1 VIALKENETIPHR
14 PASDVLS
21 VVGAALERYCLGGAS
36 ISDLATSGDQTFRVE
51 VPESWTS
58 PHPYLGRIAGQRF
71 VMRVRV
77 SSHESISATLL
88 EADWLAG
95 LLRDTDL
102 DAPEPVP
109 ACDGS
114 LAPALWSAESGEVHT
129 ILYRW

>member
-1 VIALKENETIPHR
+1 VIALKEKETVPDGPTREVH
-14 PASDVLS
+14 S
-21 VVGAALERYCLGGAS
+21 VVGAALERYCLGGAH

-51 VPESWTS
+51 VPESWTA
-58 PHPYLGRIAGQRF
+58 PHPYLGLIAGRRF

-77 SSHESISATLL
+77 SSRETISATLL

-102 DAPEPVP
+102 EAPEPVP

-114 LAPALWSAESGEVHT
+114 LAPSLWTEESGEVHT